1 MSRQI
6 AVLTGAGISTA
17 AGVPDF
23 RGPQGVWTLHPE
35 QMSVYDLDL
44 FLTDQAAREYSW
56 RWQKESPVWGARP
69 GQAHRALARLEQA
82 GALAVLATQNFD
94 ALHTAA
100 GNAPDKVVELHG
112 SIGTSQCLR
121 CGAGYDTAEVMDR
134 LDEEPDPRCHR
145 PSRTGLGECRGI
157 LKTDVTYFGEALPS
171 GAMERAEHGLETADE
186 LWVIGST
193 LEVYPAASLVPL
205 ALARGLELTIVNLG
219 ATAWD
224 SEASRLVREDIEEA
238 VPMLVEEALS
248 ARSNRADHSERR
260 RCSPPPVPRLP
271 RS

>member
-1 MSRQI
+1 MTGRQDGRI

-56 RWQKESPVWGARP
+56 RWQKESPVWGAQP
-69 GQAHRALARLEQA
+69 GTAHRALARLEA
-82 GALAVLATQNFD
+82 GGALSVLATQNFD

-100 GNAPDKVVELHG
+100 GNSLDKVVELHG
-112 SIGTSQCLR
+112 SIGTSHCLR
-121 CGAGYDTAEVMDR
+121 CGARYGTAEIMDR
-134 LDEEPDPRCHR
+134 LDTEPDPRCHR
-145 PSRTGLGECRGI
+145 PSRTGLGECGGI
-157 LKTDVTYFGEALPS
+157 LKTDVTYFGQALPE
-171 GAMERAEHGLETADE
+171 GAMERAERGLVDADE

-205 ALARGLELTIVNLG
+205 ALSQGISLTIVNRG
-219 ATAWD
+219 RTAWD
-224 SEASRLVREDIEEA
+224 GEASRLVRDDIEVA
-238 VPMLVEEALS
+238 VPAMVDEVLGGT
-248 ARSNRADHSERR
+248 RQD
-260 RCSPPPVPRLP
+260 
-271 RS
+271 

>member
-1 MSRQI
+1 MPSWAVYGCCMNRQI

-44 FLTDQAAREYSW
+44 FLADQAAREYSW
-56 RWQKESPVWGARP
+56 RWQKASPVWGATP
-69 GQAHRALARLEQA
+69 GKAHRALARLEA
-82 GALAVLATQNFD
+82 GGALSVLVTQNFD

-100 GNAPDKVVELHG
+100 GNSQEKVVELHG
-112 SIGTSQCLR
+112 SIGTSRCLR
-121 CGAGYDTAEVMDR
+121 CGAHYDTADVMDR
-134 LDEEPDPRCHR
+134 LDNEPDPRCHR
-145 PSRTGLGECRGI
+145 PSRTGLGECRGL
-157 LKTDVTYFGEALPS
+157 LKTDVTYFGEALPA
-171 GAMERAEHGLETADE
+171 GAMERAERGLAQAEE

-205 ALARGLELTIVNLG
+205 ALSRGLELTIVNRG

-224 SEASRLVREDIEEA
+224 GEANRLVREDIELA
-238 VPMLVEEALS
+238 VPALVAEVLS
-248 ARSNRADHSERR
+248 AQ
-260 RCSPPPVPRLP
+260 
-271 RS
+271 